1 MTAMARP
8 AIHFTPES
16 GWLNDPNGL
25 VYYAGEYHLF
35 YQYVPDI
42 GGAGAAKSWGHAV
55 STDLVAWEH
64 LPVAL
69 VLDELGAIWSGSAVV
84 DPHDSSGFFD
94 GGSGLVALFTHW
106 RDGVQAQSLAYSRDR
121 GRTWT
126 KYEGNPVI
134 AAPELRVF
142 RDPKV
147 CWHAPTGR
155 WVMVVTIGQSV
166 RFYASPDLR
175 AWRATGEFGAG
186 HGSQGGVWECPDLF
200 PLPIEGADG
209 AERWVLLV
217 SLNGPE
223 GSWMEYFVG
232 DFDGETFESAH
243 PAGTVLP
250 FDRGRDYYAAIS
262 WSDVPPED
270 GRRLTIGWMS
280 NWRYARDLPTT
291 PWRGALTVPRALAL
305 RQTPAGPRIVQRPVA
320 ELRRLRGPVQRRSAQ
335 RLVPDA
341 PLALPPPDA
350 ALELLLTVVPGAS
363 GAFRLAIGAGA
374 DSGIVV
380 GYDAGVG
387 QVSIE
392 RGAPPSLATFGGRRA
407 VPLALVDGALALH
420 LFLDRCSLELF
431 ADDGAIALTELFL
444 APVDDLSLRLSAIG
458 GAVESVSLE
467 VYPLRDP
474 AVTPDGA

>member
-8 AIHFTPES
+8 TIHFTPES

-35 YQYVPDI
+35 YQHVPDI
-42 GGAGAAKSWGHAV
+42 GGAGAAKCWGHAV
-55 STDLVAWEH
+55 SADLVSWEQ

-69 VLDELGAIWSGSAVV
+69 APDELGAIWSGSAVV

-106 RDGVQAQSLAYSRDR
+106 REGVQAQSLAYSRDR

-126 KYEGNPVI
+126 KYVGNPVI
-134 AAPELRVF
+134 VAPELRVF

-147 CWHAPTGR
+147 CWHAPSGR
-155 WVMVVTIGQSV
+155 WVMVVTVGQSA
-166 RFYASPDLR
+166 RFYSSSDLR

-200 PLPIEGADG
+200 PLPIEGAGG

-232 DFDGETFESAH
+232 DFDGETFTSAD

-250 FDRGRDYYAAIS
+250 FDWGRDYYAAIS

-280 NWRYARDLPTT
+280 NWRYAREMPTR
-291 PWRGALTVPRALAL
+291 PWRGALTLPRALAL
-305 RQTPAGPRIVQRPVA
+305 RQTAAGPRIVQRPIA
-320 ELRRLRGPVQRRSAQ
+320 ELHGLRGPVQRWDAQ
-335 RLVPDA
+335 YLTPDA
-341 PLALPPPDA
+341 PLALPSLDT
-350 ALELLLTVVPGAS
+350 ALELLLTITPGGS
-363 GAFRLAIGAGA
+363 GVFRIGIGEGTE
-374 DSGIVV
+374 SGIVL
-380 GYDAGVG
+380 GYDAVAG
-387 QVSIE
+387 QLFVE
-392 RGAPPSLATFGGRRA
+392 RNAPQALAAFGGRRA
-407 VPLALVDGALALH
+407 VPLGLSGGTLTLH

-431 ADDGAIALTELFL
+431 ADDGAVALTELFFT
-444 APVDDLSLRLSAIG
+444 PLSDISVALSAIG
-458 GAVESVSLE
+458 GAAELASLE
-467 VYPLRDP
+467 VYPLRGLAAAIDEE
-474 AVTPDGA
+474 

>member
-8 AIHFTPES
+8 TIHFTPEA

-35 YQYVPDI
+35 YQYVPDL
-42 GGAGAAKSWGHAV
+42 GGAGAAKCWGHAV
-55 STDLVAWEH
+55 SADLVAWEQ

-69 VLDELGAIWSGSAVV
+69 EPDELGAIWSGSAVV
-84 DPHDSSGFFD
+84 DTHDSSGFFA

-126 KYEGNPVI
+126 KYADNPVI
-134 AAPELRVF
+134 AGPELRVF

-147 CWHAPTGR
+147 SWHAPSGR
-155 WVMVVTIGQSV
+155 WMMVVTIGQQV
-166 RFYASPDLR
+166 RFYASSDLR
-175 AWRATGEFGAG
+175 EWCATGEFGAG
-186 HGSQGGVWECPDLF
+186 HGSQAGVWECPDLF
-200 PLPIEGADG
+200 PLPVEGADG

-232 DFDGETFESAH
+232 DFDGATFSSAD

-250 FDRGRDYYAAIS
+250 FDWGRDYYAAIS

-280 NWRYARDLPTT
+280 NWRYAQALPTS
-291 PWRGALTVPRALAL
+291 PWRGALTLPRALAL
-305 RQTPAGPRIVQRPVA
+305 RQMPDGPRLVQRPVA
-320 ELRRLRGPVQRRSAQ
+320 ELGGLRGPVRRWDAQ
-335 RLVPDA
+335 RLIPGV
-341 PLALPPPDA
+341 PLALPA
-350 ALELLLTVVPGAS
+350 VETALELLLTLGPGAT
-363 GAFRLAIGAGA
+363 GTFRVTIGASEE
-374 DSGIVV
+374 SGIILD
-380 GYDAGVG
+380 YDAGAGKLFV
-387 QVSIE
+387 E
-392 RGAPPSLATFGGRRA
+392 RGATAGPAAFSGRRA
-407 VPLALVDGALALH
+407 VPLAFDGGTLTLH

-431 ADDGAIALTELFL
+431 ADDGALALTELFMTPDDDISVTL
-444 APVDDLSLRLSAIG
+444 AAVG
-458 GAVESVSLE
+458 GAVELLSLE
-467 VYPLRDP
+467 VYPLRGNAATG
-474 AVTPDGA
+474 AV

>member
-1 MTAMARP
+1 MAAMARP
-8 AIHFTPES
+8 AIHFTPGS

-35 YQYVPDI
+35 YQYVPNL
-42 GGAGAAKSWGHAV
+42 GGAGAAKCWGHAV
-55 STDLVAWEH
+55 SGDLVTWEH

-69 VLDELGAIWSGSAVV
+69 VPDELGAIWSGSAVV
-84 DPHDSSGFFD
+84 DWHDSSGFFD

-126 KYEGNPVI
+126 KYAGNPVI

-147 CWHAPTGR
+147 CWHAPTGQ

-166 RFYASPDLR
+166 RFYTSTDLR
-175 AWRATGEFGAG
+175 EWRATGEFGAG
-186 HGSQGGVWECPDLF
+186 HGSQAGVWECPDLF

-209 AERWVLLV
+209 VERWVLLV

-232 DFDGETFESAH
+232 DFDGATFTSAD

-250 FDRGRDYYAAIS
+250 FDWGRDYYAAIS
-262 WSDVPPED
+262 WSDVPLED

-280 NWRYARDLPTT
+280 NWRYAYAVPTT
-291 PWRGALTVPRALAL
+291 PWRGALTLPRALAL
-305 RQTPAGPRIVQRPVA
+305 RQTPDGPRIVQRPVA
-320 ELRRLRGPVQRRSAQ
+320 ELQQLRGPVQRWDTQ
-335 RLVPDA
+335 RLTSDA
-341 PLALPPPDA
+341 PLTLPALST
-350 ALELLLTVVPGAS
+350 ALEVLLTVGVGAS
-363 GAFRLAIGAGA
+363 GEFRIGIGAGVGC
-374 DSGIVV
+374 GIVL
-380 GYDAGVG
+380 GYDAGAG
-387 QVSIE
+387 QLFVE
-392 RGAPPSLATFGGRRA
+392 RAAPQSLATFGGRRE
-407 VPLALVDGALALH
+407 VPLVLSDGTLTLQ

-431 ADDGAIALTELFL
+431 ADDGALALTELFL
-444 APVDDLSLRLSAIG
+444 SAGSDVPVRLSAVGNAI
-458 GAVESVSLE
+458 ELVSLA
-467 VYPLRDP
+467 VYPLRGN
-474 AVTPDGA
+474 ATASEA

>member
-1 MTAMARP
+1 MAAMARP

-25 VYYAGEYHLF
+25 VYYMGEYHLF

-42 GGAGAAKSWGHAV
+42 GGAGAAKCWGHAV
-55 STDLVAWEH
+55 STDLVTWEH

-69 VLDELGAIWSGSAVV
+69 VPDALGAIWSGSAVV

-94 GGSGLVALFTHW
+94 GGSGLIALFTHW

-126 KYEGNPVI
+126 KYAENPVI
-134 AAPELRVF
+134 AAPGSRVF

-147 CWHAPTGR
+147 SWHVPTGR
-155 WVMVVTIGQSV
+155 WVMVVTVGQRA
-166 RFYASPDLR
+166 RFYSSPDLR
-175 AWRATGEFGAG
+175 EWRATGEFGAR

-209 AERWVLLV
+209 MERWVLLI

-232 DFDGETFESAH
+232 DFDGETFKSAD

-250 FDRGRDYYAAIS
+250 FDWGRDYYAAIS
-262 WSDVPPED
+262 WSDVPPGD

-280 NWRYARDLPTT
+280 NWRYAYGLPTA
-291 PWRGALTVPRALAL
+291 PWRGALTLPRALAL
-305 RQTPAGPRIVQRPVA
+305 RQTPNGPRIVQRPVA
-320 ELRRLRGPVQRRSAQ
+320 ELQQLRGAVQRWNAQ
-335 RLVPDA
+335 ILTPDA
-341 PLALPPPDA
+341 PLALPPLST
-350 ALELLLTVVPGAS
+350 ALEVLLTVKPGDL
-363 GAFRLAIGAGA
+363 GEFRIGIGEGVE
-374 DSGIVV
+374 SGIVL
-380 GYDAGVG
+380 GYDADAG
-387 QVSIE
+387 QLFVE
-392 RGAPPSLATFGGRRA
+392 RRAPEALATFGGRRE
-407 VPLALVDGALALH
+407 VPLALNDGTLTLR

-431 ADDGAIALTELFL
+431 ADDGALALTELFL
-444 APVDDLSLRLSAIG
+444 TPDHDIAVSLSAVG
-458 GAVESVSLE
+458 GAVKLMSLE
-467 VYPLRDP
+467 MYPLRGATV
-474 AVTPDGA
+474 AVDGA